1 MPRVYLDV
9 CCLNRPFDDQTQDRI
24 RLEAE
29 AVVLILAR
37 FQAGEWEWVSSEA
50 VDFEV
55 EQIPDATR
63 RAHVQLLLGHAQRT
77 VPVTQAETERMQQ
90 LVALG
95 FQSMD
100 ALHIAC
106 AETAATDVFLSTD
119 DRLLR
124 RAARVAAQLQV
135 RAENPLT
142 WLREVTAP

>member
-24 RLEAE
+24 HLEAE

-55 EQIPDATR
+55 DQLPDATR
-63 RAHVQLLLGHAQRT
+63 RANVQRLLGHAQLT

-95 FQSMD
+95 FRSMD

-106 AETAATDVFLSTD
+106 AEVAAADVFLSTD

>member
-24 RLEAE
+24 HLEAE
-29 AVVLILAR
+29 AVILILAR
-37 FQAGEWEWVSSEA
+37 FQADEWEWVSSEA

-55 EQIPDATR
+55 EQIPDALR
-63 RAHVQLLLGHAQRT
+63 RANVQLLLNHAQRS
-77 VPVTQAETERMQQ
+77 VRVTQAETERMQQ

-95 FQSMD
+95 FRSMD

-106 AETAATDVFLSTD
+106 AEAGTADVFLTTD

-124 RAARVAAQLQV
+124 RAGRVAAQLQV
-135 RAENPLT
+135 KAENPLS
-142 WLREVTAP
+142 WLRKVTKP

>member
-24 RLEAE
+24 HLEAE

-55 EQIPDATR
+55 EQIPDAAR
-63 RAHVQLLLGHAQRT
+63 RANVQLLLGHARRT

-95 FQSMD
+95 FRSMD

-106 AETAATDVFLSTD
+106 AEAAAADVFLSTD

-124 RAARVAAQLQV
+124 RAARGAAQLQV